1 MKVRDPLGSGSAFG
15 FCPPPTYKKSTY
27 IALSA
32 PDGYTPEE
40 ISAKAIVR
48 VDFSKRLF
56 YYSWVPR
63 YILGDKIA

>member
-27 IALSA
+27 ISLSA

-48 VDFSKRLF
+48 VDFRKKDF
-56 YYSWVPR
+56 FITAEYPD
-63 YILGDKIA
+63 IF